1 MCLNAH
7 HELKTVNIYSVH
19 IQDDTG
25 KHKLDDIIK
34 GVMTG
39 MYYDRSALIPIY
51 DAYNAVKLTKW
62 GSAWKLREAIRSR
75 LIQDN
80 LIPPVATVRLD
91 EP

>member
-19 IQDDTG
+19 QQDDTG
-25 KHKLDDIIK
+25 KYKLDDIIK

-51 DAYNAVKLTKW
+51 DAYNAV
-62 GSAWKLREAIRSR
+62 R
-75 LIQDN
+75 LIK
-80 LIPPVATVRLD
+80 LCRRGSCGKRFARV
-91 EP
+91 

>member
-19 IQDDTG
+19 KQDDTG

-34 GVMTG
+34 GVVTG

-62 GSAWKLREAIRSR
+62 CSAWKLREAIRSR

-80 LIPPVATVRLD
+80 LIHPVAAVRLD

>member
-19 IQDDTG
+19 QQDDTG
-25 KHKLDDIIK
+25 KYKLDDIIK

-39 MYYDRSALIPIY
+39 MYYDRSALMPIY

-62 GSAWKLREAIRSR
+62 YLAWKLREAIRSR

-80 LIPPVATVRLD
+80 LIPLVAVVRLD